1 MRKSKTEKSILR
13 VIALLITAA
22 TLLSACSGKEESGVR
37 TIRDVTSRNTISTEC
52 KSPAELHY
60 AGSAE
65 AFSEKIT
72 ASGLI
77 ELYVDQKTNSFC
89 IVDSSKKQVWS
100 ALPLLDS
107 LSQNESPVADASMA
121 TLRIIGGTDIYLL
134 NTQDNSLDYGKAT
147 YSPIENGVEFS
158 YDIFPDADTAN
169 KTSFSTSDIAF
180 NLKMDVTLA
189 DGSMNVACT
198 YSNLSKNPNAYIES
212 IELLNYFGA
221 YNDSAE
227 SDYLF
232 VPDGCG
238 AIIRTSVYDESFE
251 KLSFAVYGNDPSCE
265 KNYSGSALVPA
276 FGIKHGECA
285 FVSLIRKGDTVA
297 SIHAEKASGLSD
309 YNRVYSSFEIT
320 PASYKDETLNISKSS
335 SVQELS
341 LCYRF
346 LYDKNATYSGL
357 ASACRE
363 QLIRD
368 SVLSSQSVDE
378 TTYLPFFLTLTGAVS
393 RNFGP
398 IRILSKLTTFEQ
410 AQDMLIRMKSK
421 GINNVALRY
430 SGVFGGGTDSG
441 DAAKLRLLSR
451 LGGSSKLSELYE
463 YVSGQKMSLYLDID
477 VFSSASGFSSNAALN
492 INRQA
497 SGFSVSNRLV
507 EYLGSIPASRELRRI
522 NRLSKV
528 ISSVLTGTKY
538 YDFSGFCINDAGSV
552 LYSDFSYN
560 GMLRDSAANEIRSA
574 ISPLSTSRPTMAV
587 KGNIYMLRNIDSV
600 INVPLDTT
608 VPESGAYLPVPFIQL
623 ILHGAVDY
631 AGDPINV
638 LANSEENMLQC
649 IEYGACPHYEWN
661 YDSSSDDSEN
671 DIYYYDNTIN
681 SAAEYYKKADE
692 ALNDLRSARMTDH
705 YEVQDGVFCTE
716 YDTGA
721 KIYVNYTDVE
731 CTVMGAVVEA
741 RSFLRIN

>member
-1 MRKSKTEKSILR
+1 MRKSKTEKNIIRILS
-13 VIALLITAA
+13 VLITAA
-22 TLLSACSGKEESGVR
+22 LLLSACSGKEETGVR
-37 TIRDVTSRNTISTEC
+37 TVKDVTSRNIISTEC
-52 KSPAELHY
+52 ENPALLHY
-60 AGSAE
+60 AGSAQ
-65 AFSEKIT
+65 AFTEKV
-72 ASGLI
+72 ASSGLI
-77 ELYVDQKTNSFC
+77 ELYVDKNTNSFC
-89 IVDSSKKQVWS
+89 IIDSGKKQLWS

-107 LSQNESPVADASMA
+107 LSQNESLVSDPSMA
-121 TLRIIGGTDIYLL
+121 TLRIIGGTDVYYL
-134 NTQDNSLDYGKAT
+134 NTQDNSLGFGKAS
-147 YSPIENGVEFS
+147 YAPIENGVEFS
-158 YDIFPDADTAN
+158 FDIFADEETAK
-169 KTSFSTSDIAF
+169 KTSLSTSDIAF
-180 NLKMDVTLA
+180 NLKLDVTLA
-189 DGSMNVACT
+189 DGNMNIQCK
-198 YSNLSKNPNAYIES
+198 YSNISKNPNAYIEN

-251 KLSFAVYGNDPSCE
+251 KLSFAVYGKDPSCKKE
-265 KNYSGSALVPA
+265 YSGSALVPA

-297 SIHAEKASGLSD
+297 EIHADKASGLSD
-309 YNRVYSSFEIT
+309 YNRVYSSFDIT
-320 PASYKDETLNISKSS
+320 PSSYENETLMISKSS
-335 SVQELS
+335 SVQEIS

-346 LYDKNATYSGL
+346 LYDRNATYSGL

-368 SVLSSQSVDE
+368 AILSSQSVNE
-378 TTYLPFFLTLTGAVS
+378 TTYLPFFLTLTGAV
-393 RNFGP
+393 RKDFGP
-398 IRILSKLTTFEQ
+398 FRVLSRLTTFEQ

-430 SGVFGGGTDSG
+430 TGVFGGGTDSN
-441 DAAKLRLLSR
+441 DAARLRLLTR
-451 LGGSSKLSELYE
+451 LGGTSKLSELFNYI
-463 YVSGQKMSLYLDID
+463 SGQKMSLYLDVD
-477 VFSSASGFSSNAALN
+477 VLSSASGFSGNAALN
-492 INRQA
+492 INKQLA
-497 SGFSVSNRLV
+497 QYNASNRLV
-507 EYLGSIPASRELRRI
+507 EYLESKPASRELRKI
-522 NRLSKV
+522 GKLAKV
-528 ISSVLTGTKY
+528 INSVLTDTKY

-587 KGNIYMLRNIDSV
+587 KGNIYMLKNIDSV
-600 INVPLDTT
+600 VNVPLDTT
-608 VPESGAYLPVPFIQL
+608 VSASGAYLPVPFIQL

-631 AGDPINV
+631 ASEPINIQ
-638 LANSEENMLQC
+638 ANSNEIMLHC
-649 IEYGACPHYEWN
+649 IEFGACPHYEWN
-661 YDSSSDDSEN
+661 YDSSTDEAES
-671 DIYYYDNTIN
+671 DIYYYDNSIN
-681 SAAEYYKKADE
+681 SAAEFYEKADD

-721 KIYVNYTDVE
+721 KIYVNYTDSE
-731 CTVMGAVVEA
+731 CSVMGAVVEA

>member
-1 MRKSKTEKSILR
+1 MRKSKTEKSIIR
-13 VIALLITAA
+13 VLSAVIIVAM
-22 TLLSACSGKEESGVR
+22 LLSACSGKEESGVR

-52 KSPAELHY
+52 QNPAGLHY
-60 AGSAE
+60 SAGEE
-65 AFSEKIT
+65 AFTEKIA

-77 ELYVDQKTNSFC
+77 ELYVDKATNSFC
-89 IVDSSKKQVWS
+89 IADSGKKQLWS
-100 ALPLLDS
+100 ALPLLDT
-107 LSQNESPVADASMA
+107 LSQNESPASDPSMA
-121 TLRIIGGTDIYLL
+121 ALRIIGGTDVYYL
-134 NTQDNSLDYGKAT
+134 NTQDNSLAYGKAS
-147 YSPIENGVEFS
+147 YSPFENGVEFS
-158 YDIFPDADTAN
+158 YDIFADSETAK

-180 NLKMDVTLA
+180 NLKINVALA
-189 DGSMNVACT
+189 DGNMNVNCT
-198 YSNLSKNPNAYIES
+198 CSNISKNPNAYIES

-251 KLSFAVYGNDPSCE
+251 KLSFAVYGSDPACE
-265 KNYSGSALVPA
+265 KEYSGSALVPA
-276 FGIKHGECA
+276 FGIKHGEAA
-285 FVSLIRKGDTVA
+285 FVSLIRKGDTAAV
-297 SIHAEKASGLSD
+297 IHADKASGFAD
-309 YNRVYSSFEIT
+309 YNRVYPSFNIT
-320 PASYKDETLNISKSS
+320 PSAYENETLNISKSS

-368 SVLSSQSVDE
+368 SVLSSQSVNE
-378 TTYLPFFLTLTGAVS
+378 TAYLPFFLTLTGAVS
-393 RNFGP
+393 KNSGP
-398 IRILSKLTTFEQ
+398 FRILSRLTTFEQ

-430 SGVFGGGTDSG
+430 TGVFGGGTDST
-441 DAAKLRLLSR
+441 DASHTRLLAR
-451 LGGSSKLSELYE
+451 LGGSQKLSELFSYI
-463 YVSGQKMSLYLDID
+463 SAQKMSLYLDID
-477 VFSSASGFSSNAALN
+477 ILSSASGFGSNSALN
-492 INRQA
+492 INKQISDYKA
-497 SGFSVSNRLV
+497 GSKLV
-507 EYLGSIPASRELRRI
+507 EFLGSSPASRELIRI
-522 NRLSKV
+522 SKLSKV
-528 ISSVLTGTKY
+528 IKSVLTDTKY

-560 GMLRDSAANEIRSA
+560 GMLRDSAASEIRSA

-587 KGNIYMLRNIDSV
+587 KGNIYMLKNIDSV

-608 VPESGAYLPVPFIQL
+608 VSASGAYLPVPFIQL
-623 ILHGAVDY
+623 ILHGEVDY

-638 LANSEENMLQC
+638 LANGEENMLHC
-649 IEYGACPHYEWN
+649 IEFGACPHYEWN
-661 YDSSSDDSEN
+661 YDSSMDESEN

-681 SAAEYYKKADE
+681 SAAEFYKKANE

-721 KIYVNYTDVE
+721 KIYVNYTDSE
-731 CTVMGAVVEA
+731 CSVMGAVVEA
-741 RSFLRIN
+741 RSFLKIN

>member
-1 MRKSKTEKSILR
+1 MRVLIML
-13 VIALLITAA
+13 IITAM
-22 TLLSACSGKEESGVR
+22 LLSACSGKEESGVR
-37 TIRDVTSRNTISTEC
+37 TVKGVTSRNTISTEC
-52 KSPAELHY
+52 ESPTALHY
-60 AGSAE
+60 AEGAE
-65 AFSEKIT
+65 AFTEKAA

-77 ELYVDQKTNSFC
+77 ELYVDKKTNSFC
-89 IVDSSKKQVWS
+89 VVDSGKKQIWS

-107 LSQNESPVADASMA
+107 LSQNEAPVSDPSMA
-121 TLRIIGGTDIYLL
+121 ALRIIGGTDVYSL
-134 NTQDNSLDYGKAT
+134 NTQDNSLGFGKAS
-147 YSPIENGVEFS
+147 YVPIENGVEFS
-158 YDIFPDADTAN
+158 YDIFVDSETAK
-169 KTSFSTSDIAF
+169 KTSLSTADIAF

-189 DGSMNVACT
+189 DGSMNVNCT
-198 YSNLSKNPNAYIES
+198 YSNISKNPNAYIES

-227 SDYLF
+227 NDYLF

-251 KLSFAVYGNDPSCE
+251 KLSFAVYGSDPSCE
-265 KNYSGSALVPA
+265 KEYSGSALVPA
-276 FGIKHGECA
+276 FGIKHGESA
-285 FVSLIRKGDTVA
+285 FVSLIQKGDTVA
-297 SIHAEKASGLSD
+297 AIHADKASGLSD
-309 YNRVYSSFEIT
+309 YNIVYSSFDIT
-320 PASYKDETLNISKSS
+320 PSSYEDETLSISKSS
-335 SVQELS
+335 SVQEIS

-393 RNFGP
+393 KDLGP
-398 IRILSKLTTFEQ
+398 FRFLSRLTTFEQ
-410 AQDMLIRMKSK
+410 AQDMLVRMKSK
-421 GINNVALRY
+421 GINNIALRY
-430 SGVFGGGTDSG
+430 TGVFGGGTDST
-441 DAAKLRLLSR
+441 DAARLRLLSR
-451 LGGSSKLSELYE
+451 LGGSSKLKELYN
-463 YVSGQKMSLYLDID
+463 YASGQKMSLYLDID
-477 VFSSASGFSSNAALN
+477 VFSSASGFSGNAALN
-492 INRQA
+492 IMKNI
-497 SGFSVSNRLV
+497 SETEISNKLV
-507 EYLGSIPASRELRRI
+507 EYLGSKPASRELRRI
-522 NRLSKV
+522 NKLSKV
-528 ISSVLTGTKY
+528 ISTVLTDTKY

-560 GMLRDSAANEIRSA
+560 GMLRDSAANEIRKA

-587 KGNIYMLRNIDSV
+587 KGNIYMLKNIDSV

-608 VPESGAYLPVPFIQL
+608 VSESGAYHPVPFIQL
-623 ILHGAVDY
+623 IFHGAVDY

-638 LANSEENMLQC
+638 LTDGEETMLHC
-649 IEYGACPHYEWN
+649 IEFGACPHYEWN
-661 YDSSSDDSEN
+661 YDSSIDESEN

-681 SAAEYYKKADE
+681 SAAEFYKKADE

-716 YDTGA
+716 YDTGS
-721 KIYVNYTDVE
+721 KIYVNYTDSE